1 MKLPPALLIVGM
13 LAVSGWAEEAKLIPI
28 SAEPYS
34 AELVKK
40 AKAGD
45 ASAQRNLGV
54 CYGGGQGV
62 GKDEK
67 EAVKWFTKAA
77 EQGEMHAQTTLGF
90 CYRYGI
96 GVTKDEK
103 EAVKWFTKSAEQ
115 GEANAKKALEY
126 LKSK

>member
-13 LAVSGWAEEAKLIPI
+13 LAVSGWAEEAKLESYSAWAEEAKLIPI

-67 EAVKWFTKAA
+67 EAVKWFTK
-77 EQGEMHAQTTLGF
+77 
-90 CYRYGI
+90 
-96 GVTKDEK
+96 
-103 EAVKWFTKSAEQ
+103 SAEQ